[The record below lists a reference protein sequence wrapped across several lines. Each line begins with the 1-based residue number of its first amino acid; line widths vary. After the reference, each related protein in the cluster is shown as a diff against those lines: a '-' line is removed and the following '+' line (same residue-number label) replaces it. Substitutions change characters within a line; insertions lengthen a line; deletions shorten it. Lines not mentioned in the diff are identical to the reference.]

1 MVFNLQRYD
10 KVSTL
15 LSLVSVFWPFVV
27 GFWPSLASNGKKSV
41 IFARLIYHN
50 SMNMGQLREK
60 YERFRQWQQHP
71 MNFHMSE
78 ESHCCNN
85 CGMEFIGNYC
95 PCCSQR
101 AGVGRIGWRSVRQSV
116 MDIWGLGTR
125 SLLNTAWQ
133 LLSRPGYLISD
144 YISGKRQ
151 ICFPPVKML
160 FILAVAF
167 ALISHWLFPNLEAFG
182 YGLDLKNLGVEG
194 GDEMAKMLK
203 PFYDWYETHFSWV
216 MLGLSFIAIFPTWVM
231 FRYAPRHTRHTLP
244 EGFFIQVLF
253 MDLQMVIS
261 LLALPCWFFFNQW
274 TIISVSSL
282 ILMVYY
288 IIGYSQLF
296 GYSLWGV
303 LWRQAFVAG
312 FIWGFSTSLVMLFLD
327 INAIGGPGLK
337 PEQGTAIKY
346 FFSFLCLIFA
356 VMVLA
361 TGYIINLIATR
372 KARKELKRL

>member
-1 MVFNLQRYD
+1 MVFNLQRYEE
-10 KVSTL
+10 VSSL
-15 LSLVSVFWPFVV
+15 LSLVSVFWFFVV
-27 GFWPSLASNGKKSV
+27 GFWTLVASNGKKSV

-50 SMNMGQLREK
+50 SMNMGQLKEK

-71 MNFHMSE
+71 MNFHMSD
-78 ESHCCNN
+78 ESHRCNN

-101 AGVGRIGWRSVRQSV
+101 ASVGRIGWGSVRQSV

-151 ICFPPVKML
+151 SCFPPVKML

-167 ALISHWLFPNLEAFG
+167 ALISHWLFPNMEAFG
-182 YGLDLKNLGVEG
+182 YAPGFDGFGKEAGEI
-194 GDEMAKMLK
+194 MAKTTK
-203 PFYDWYETHFSWV
+203 PIYDWYETHFSWV

-244 EGFFIQVLF
+244 EGFFIQILF
-253 MDLQMVIS
+253 MDLQMVI
-261 LLALPCWFFFNQW
+261 LLLILPCWFFFSQW
-274 TIISVSSL
+274 TLISVTSL
-282 ILMVYY
+282 TTMAYY
-288 IIGYSQLF
+288 IIGYRQLF

-303 LWRQAFVAG
+303 LWRQAFVFG
-312 FIWGFSTSLVMLFLD
+312 FIFLVSCSLIYWFIDLSLLEEAGMSPEQIAAYRLFFFSLFIVLGVL
-327 INAIGGPGLK
+327 ILAIG
-337 PEQGTAIKY
+337 Y
-346 FFSFLCLIFA
+346 
-356 VMVLA
+356 V
-361 TGYIINLIATR
+361 INLIATR
-372 KARKELKRL
+372 KVRKELKRR

>member
-1 MVFNLQRYD
+1 
-10 KVSTL
+10 
-15 LSLVSVFWPFVV
+15 
-27 GFWPSLASNGKKSV
+27 
-41 IFARLIYHN
+41 
-50 SMNMGQLREK
+50 MNRQDTKEK
-60 YERFRQWQQHP
+60 YDRFKQWQQHP
-71 MNFHMSE
+71 MNFHMSD

-101 AGVGRIGWRSVRQSV
+101 ASVGRIGWGSVRQSV

-167 ALISHWLFPNLEAFG
+167 ALISHWLFPYMEAFG
-182 YGLDLKNLGVEG
+182 YAPGFDGFGKEA
-194 GDEMAKMLK
+194 GDVMTKLAK
-203 PFYDWYETHFSWV
+203 PIYDWYETHFSWV

-244 EGFFIQVLF
+244 EGFFIQILF
-253 MDLQMVIS
+253 MDLQMVI
-261 LLALPCWFFFNQW
+261 LLLILPCWFFFSQW
-274 TIISVSSL
+274 TLISVTSL
-282 ILMVYY
+282 TAMAYY
-288 IIGYSQLF
+288 IIGYRQLF

-303 LWRQAFVAG
+303 LWRQAFVFG
-312 FIWGFSTSLVMLFLD
+312 FIFLVSGSLIYWFVDLSLLAEAGMPPEQIAAFRLSFFSLFVVLGVL
-327 INAIGGPGLK
+327 ILAIG
-337 PEQGTAIKY
+337 Y
-346 FFSFLCLIFA
+346 
-356 VMVLA
+356 V
-361 TGYIINLIATR
+361 INLIATR
-372 KARKELKRL
+372 KVRKALKRR

>member
-95 PCCSQR
+95 PCCSQK

-125 SLLNTAWQ
+125 SLLNTMWQ

-160 FILAVAF
+160 FIVAVAF
-167 ALISHWLFPNLEAFG
+167 ALISHWLFPNMEAFG
-182 YGLDLKNLGVEG
+182 YAPGFDGFGKEAGDLMTKL
-194 GDEMAKMLK
+194 AK
-203 PFYDWYETHFSWV
+203 PIYDWYETHFSWV

-244 EGFFIQVLF
+244 EGFFIQILF
-253 MDLQMVIS
+253 MDLQMVI
-261 LLALPCWFFFNQW
+261 LLLILPCWFFFGQW
-274 TIISVSSL
+274 TLMSVTFL
-282 ILMVYY
+282 ITIAYY
-288 IIGYSQLF
+288 IIGYRQLF

-303 LWRQAFVAG
+303 LWRQAFVFG
-312 FIWGFSTSLVMLFLD
+312 FIFLVSSSLIYWFIDLSVFTEAGM
-327 INAIGGPGLK
+327 P
-337 PEQGTAIKY
+337 PEQMAAFRLS
-346 FFSFLCLIFA
+346 FFSLFIVLGVLI
-356 VMVLA
+356 LA

-372 KARKELKRL
+372 KVRKELKRR